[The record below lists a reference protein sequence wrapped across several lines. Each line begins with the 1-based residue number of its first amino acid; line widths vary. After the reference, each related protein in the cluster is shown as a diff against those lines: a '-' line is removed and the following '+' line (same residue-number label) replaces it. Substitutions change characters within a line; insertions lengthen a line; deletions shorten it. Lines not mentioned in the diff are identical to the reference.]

1 MIIKNTEKQVLQK
14 YYAERIKSRATNLKE
29 IIQQDNQDVLAST
42 LLDIKEDASRM
53 CQIQNEWHNDQ
64 QNELIKLEQEL
75 KDQGPTATAKDAMET
90 GGKIYG

>member
-29 IIQQDNQDVLAST
+29 IIQQDKQDVLANT

-53 CQIQNEWHNDQ
+53 CQIQNEWQNDNQ
-64 QNELIKLEQEL
+64 KALEKLEQKIEN
-75 KDQGPTATAKDAMET
+75 
-90 GGKIYG
+90 GGEA